1 MITHD
6 PGAIRV
12 AALLVSASCGIA
24 FLLGSGEMAVHAGM
38 AGSLYAIVT
47 AFGMFALALSAQK
60 LWHGGMPI
68 WAILGNQYGTVV
80 RKGVA
85 LLSLL
90 WMSGVLAAQIHGGVA
105 VLSTAGLTTAPSVL
119 ITAVAVLAMSSLDLG
134 VAALLFA
141 VGLLASNVVLL
152 HALVASGGLPVYLH
166 AWPSFIREMQGAS
179 GIDTFA
185 DVIAVGFLVITGSDY
200 QQFVIAARRPLDAC
214 LGCALAGVFL
224 IAVGFLPAAT
234 VVAALHSGQ
243 LSGLT
248 DDAGAIP
255 WIALHSNAHLGP
267 FCLGMIMLA
276 ALGSGTAVTRAMTSA
291 LLDLPPFIVRHAIT
305 ARLLVVVTCSV
316 IAIDGRSIVST
327 VISLNMVYISAVGI
341 LFALDQTGHAV
352 MPRCAFEM
360 MIAGTV
366 SSLLATALV
375 WVHITD
381 VPDWIPLT
389 VGLTASACPLL
400 ARSLACG
407 PWRLRR

>member
-1 MITHD
+1 M
-6 PGAIRV
+6 
-12 AALLVSASCGIA
+12 
-24 FLLGSGEMAVHAGM
+24 
-38 AGSLYAIVT
+38 
-47 AFGMFALALSAQK
+47 
-60 LWHGGMPI
+60 
-68 WAILGNQYGTVV
+68 
-80 RKGVA
+80 
-85 LLSLL
+85 
-90 WMSGVLAAQIHGGVA
+90 LAAQIHGGVA

-141 VGLLASNVVLL
+141 VGLLASNLVLL

-255 WIALHSNAHLGP
+255 WIVLHSNAHLGP

-291 LLDLPPFIVRHAIT
+291 LLDLPPLHRSPCNHSEASRCGNLLSHRHRRPVDRLNGDLAEHGLYFGRRDPLRAGSDRPCGYAALCIRDDDRRHRVFP
-305 ARLLVVVTCSV
+305 ARHRTRLG
-316 IAIDGRSIVST
+316 AHYRRPR
-327 VISLNMVYISAVGI
+327 
-341 LFALDQTGHAV
+341 LDT
-352 MPRCAFEM
+352 
-360 MIAGTV
+360 
-366 SSLLATALV
+366 LA
-375 WVHITD
+375 
-381 VPDWIPLT
+381 

-400 ARSLACG
+400 AQRLAWNQG
-407 PWRLRR
+407 SVRR

>member
-1 MITHD
+1 MTRR

-24 FLLGSGEMAVHAGM
+24 FLLGSGEMAVRSGL

-47 AFGMFALALSAQK
+47 ASGMFALALIARK
-60 LWHGGMPI
+60 LWHGGTPI
-68 WAILGNQYGTVV
+68 WATLGNQYGPFI

-119 ITAVAVLAMSSLDLG
+119 ITAVAVLAMSSVDLG

-141 VGLLASNVVLL
+141 VGLLASNLVLL

-166 AWPSFIREMQGAS
+166 AWPSFIREMQGAP
-179 GIDTFA
+179 GFDTFA

-200 QQFVIAARRPLDAC
+200 QQFVIAARRPMDAW
-214 LGCALAGVFL
+214 LGCTLAGVFL

-243 LSGLT
+243 LSGLR
-248 DDAGAIP
+248 DAAGAIP
-255 WIALHSNAHLGP
+255 WIVLHSNVRLGP
-267 FCLGMIMLA
+267 LCLGVIMLA

-291 LLDLPPFIVRHAIT
+291 LLDLHPFIVRHAIT
-305 ARLLVVVTCSV
+305 ARLLIVVTCSV

-327 VISLNMVYISAVGI
+327 IVSLNMVYISAVGV
-341 LFALDQTGHAV
+341 LFALNQAGHAV

-366 SSLLATALV
+366 SSLFTTAFV
-375 WVHITD
+375 WVHIAD
-381 VPDWIPLT
+381 VPDWIPLP
-389 VGLTASACPLL
+389 VGLTASVWPLL
-400 ARSLACG
+400 ARRLAWNQG
-407 PWRLRR
+407 SARR